1 MYRSFLLF
9 FIFLSIRLAGYG
21 QQQITGIVTD
31 SKGQPVEGANIY
43 ITGTLDGA
51 SSDKAGNFRFTTSQ
65 NGTVTLGAS
74 YIGYKDFR
82 LTAPVTVMAHLIIK
96 LQTREKALEEVVVRA
111 STFSLGKSRTLE
123 KLDALDVVMTGSSN
137 GDIYGALIS
146 LPGTQKVGED
156 GKLYIRGGDNRE
168 TQTFVDGMHV
178 LSPYSVTAQD
188 MPSRGRFSPFL
199 FQGINFSLGGY
210 ESEFGQ
216 ALSAVLPM
224 DTKDVAGSN
233 KAGVNFSPL
242 NAGGG
247 GSLAF
252 RKSSLSGNVNFTD
265 LTLYNKVLPD
275 RYAWKKPYQ
284 SLAAE
289 AQYKT
294 AIGPR
299 GIFKLY
305 TAYDRTAFARTFA
318 DTLNE
323 VPERDFRL
331 HQDNYYLNATL
342 KTKTPRNT
350 HLFFGVAGS
359 YVDNRYDNARFQR
372 DSYRQNEQELHLK
385 TKLEKSLL
393 PGYRL
398 SGGMEAYLRGYRAI
412 YHDTL
417 QQQLQDQQVNYQLY
431 ALFADNQVR
440 LLPGLYANASG
451 RLEYAQFSR
460 SWNFSPRLSLN
471 YLADHFQVSAIYG
484 RYYQMPDNSVLAAP
498 NEDMRQSLA
507 THYIL
512 GASYEHK
519 GRLIKAETYYKQ
531 YDRLELLQQE
541 VYHANGYGKSAGFDV
556 YFSDETT
563 VPRLKY
569 NVSYSY
575 NDAQRLYRDFPVMS
589 TPLFASRHNARLSGK
604 YHFPLLK
611 AYAGITATYASG
623 RPYRDPNRDGYIN
636 AVDKDYFSLD
646 ANLTFLISRQVILYT
661 SCGNITGRQNTYGYR
676 YAPAPDSKGVY
687 QGAPVMASR
696 NNFFFVGVF
705 ISLKS
710 SAAYDVSSF

>member
-1 MYRSFLLF
+1 MYRSFCLF
-9 FIFLSIRLAGYG
+9 FIFLCIRLTAQG
-21 QQQITGIVTD
+21 QQQITGMVIDV
-31 SKGQPVEGANIY
+31 KGQPVEGANIY

-51 SSDKAGNFRFTTSQ
+51 SSDKAGKFSFATTQ
-65 NGTVTLGAS
+65 KGTVILGAS

-82 LTAPVTVMAHLIIK
+82 LTAPVGQMGQLKIV
-96 LQTREKALEEVVVRA
+96 LQPREKALEEVVVRA

-137 GDIYGALIS
+137 GDIYGALMS

-168 TQTFVDGMHV
+168 TQTFIDGMHV
-178 LSPYSVTAQD
+178 LSPYSITAQD
-188 MPSRGRFSPFL
+188 MPARGRFSPFL

-224 DTKDVAGSN
+224 DTKDVAGST
-233 KAGVNFSPL
+233 KAGINFSPL
-242 NAGGG
+242 SAGGG
-247 GSLAF
+247 GSVAF
-252 RKSSLSGNVNFTD
+252 RKSSLSANVNFTD

-275 RYAWKKPYQ
+275 RYSWKKPYQ
-284 SLAAE
+284 SLSAE

-294 AIGPR
+294 AVGAR
-299 GIFKLY
+299 GVFKLY
-305 TAYDRTAFARTFA
+305 TAYDRTAFIRTFA
-318 DTLNE
+318 DTLDH
-323 VPERDFRL
+323 VPQRDFRL
-331 HQDNYYLNATL
+331 QQDNYYLNATL
-342 KTKTPRNT
+342 KTKTRHNT
-350 HLFFGVAGS
+350 HLFFGAAGS

-372 DSYRQNEQELHLK
+372 DSYHQNEQELHLK
-385 TKLEKSLL
+385 ARLEKNIM

-398 SGGMEAYLRGYRAI
+398 STGMEAYLRGYRAV

-417 QQQLQDQQVNYQLY
+417 QQRLQDQQVNYQLY
-431 ALFADNQVR
+431 AAFVDNQVR

-451 RLEYAQFSR
+451 RMEYAQFS
-460 SWNFSPRLSLN
+460 SAWNFSPRVSLN
-471 YLADHFQVSAIYG
+471 YLANRFQVSAIWG

-498 NEDMRQSLA
+498 HENMQQSVA
-507 THYIL
+507 SHYIL
-512 GASYEHK
+512 GASYEYK

-531 YDRLELLQQE
+531 YGQLELLQQQ
-541 VYHANGYGKSAGFDV
+541 VYHANGYGKSTGFDV
-556 YFSDETT
+556 YFSDESS
-563 VPRLKY
+563 VPHLKY

-575 NDAQRLYRDFPVMS
+575 NDAARLYRDFPVMS
-589 TPLFASRHNARLSGK
+589 TPLFASRHNARMSGK
-604 YHFPLLK
+604 YYFPALK
-611 AYAGITATYASG
+611 TYAGVTATYASG

-646 ANLTFLISRQVILYT
+646 ANLTFLVSKQVILYT

-676 YAPAPDSKGVY
+676 YAPSPDATGVY
-687 QGAPVMASR
+687 QGTPVMASR
-696 NNFFFVGVF
+696 NNFFYIGVF

-710 SAAYDVSSF
+710 SSAYDVSSF